1 MDILIEKGEFIMR
14 DILPNI
20 ILMLLGAAII
30 LVETIFEFDGIL
42 GWLTILAGLIFIG
55 AGVLY
60 KSKNPLKQL
69 LEMIL
74 NLF

>member
-1 MDILIEKGEFIMR
+1 
-14 DILPNI
+14 
-20 ILMLLGAAII
+20 MLLGVAII
-30 LVETIFEFDGIL
+30 LIETIFEFDGTL
-42 GWLTILAGLIFIG
+42 GWLTILVGLIFIG